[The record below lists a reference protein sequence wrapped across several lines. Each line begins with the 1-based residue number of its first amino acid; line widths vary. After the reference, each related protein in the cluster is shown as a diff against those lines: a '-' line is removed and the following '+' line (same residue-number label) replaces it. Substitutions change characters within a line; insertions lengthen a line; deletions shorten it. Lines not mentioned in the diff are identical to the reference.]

1 MCNVGGYY
9 GIPLLSIIFFRVII
23 RINIKED
30 EPMNE
35 MSNAPAP
42 VPDRGPDSVLRTWS
56 KALTQPNEQ
65 TYVEIA
71 SRPEAK
77 ATTAYL
83 WVFVASLIQI
93 FLVGLIQSQLLGTYG
108 DQLGLGEQFGPR
120 SGFGAIL
127 VSALCA
133 APIGAALNTL
143 FFAIGVFV
151 IQWIAKMFGGIGTTE
166 RLAYAL
172 GAIVAPYILISG
184 FASLFSAIPYVGWC
198 ITTIFALAGLY
209 VLVLEMMAVK
219 GVNQIS
225 WGAAIGSVLLPGL
238 VIAFLCACLIGV
250 SIAFLIPVMQETMP
264 NISP

>member
-1 MCNVGGYY
+1 
-9 GIPLLSIIFFRVII
+9 
-23 RINIKED
+23 
-30 EPMNE
+30 MND

-42 VPDRGPDSVLRTWS
+42 LPDRNPDSVLQVWR

-108 DQLGLGEQFGPR
+108 DQFGLGEQFGPR
-120 SGFGAIL
+120 SGFASIL

-151 IQWIAKMFGGIGTTE
+151 IQWIAKLFGGIGTTE
-166 RLAYAL
+166 RLTYAM

-184 FASLFSAIPYVGWC
+184 IGSLFSAIPYVGWC

-209 VLVLEMMAVK
+209 VLVLEIMAVK

-225 WGAAIGSVLLPGL
+225 WGAAIGSVLIPGL

-250 SIAFLIPVMQETMP
+250 SLAFLLPVLQETVP
-264 NISP
+264 NFSP